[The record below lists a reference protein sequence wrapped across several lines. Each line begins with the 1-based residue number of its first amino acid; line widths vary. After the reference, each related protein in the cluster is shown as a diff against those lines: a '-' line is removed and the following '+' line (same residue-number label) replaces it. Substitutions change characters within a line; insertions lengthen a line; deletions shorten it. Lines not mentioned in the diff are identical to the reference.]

1 MASARRND
9 GRGSSVHLKDR
20 CRAPAAVRIALGGV
34 PGIKGSFRFG
44 ISPYGPSPSFYLKQS
59 GSKAIDYCQRGTIIQ
74 SKAVRFFARSTY
86 RPDLELERFQRKPLG
101 SGSLCR
107 K

>member
-20 CRAPAAVRIALGGV
+20 CRAAAPVRTVRA
-34 PGIKGSFRFG
+34 
-44 ISPYGPSPSFYLKQS
+44 SPSFYLKQS

-86 RPDLELERFQRKPLG
+86 RTDLELERFQRKPLG